1 MAPPHASQPKKEPKD
16 MRMKELLAHC
26 NTLLRKVAKK
36 QTTIAELRKKKGAT
50 KEDCA
55 ECKVKDQLNKDL
67 LDTAKDA
74 KLEDKKIR
82 DGLVVEHEAKNSKL
96 TEKNNELQNECR
108 ELQKQLEI
116 AKIKM
121 DAKVEELENVKGRCE
136 FYIGRLFPDRT
147 PPDAAHHAASVSMM
161 GGGGYRG
168 QSLPIN
174 TPSPDA
180 P

>member
-36 QTTIAELRKKKGAT
+36 QTTIVELRKKKGAT

-74 KLEDKKIR
+74 KLEDKEIR

-121 DAKVEELENVKGRCE
+121 DAKVEELESVKGRCE
-136 FYIGRLFPDRT
+136 FYKSRLFPDRT

-174 TPSPDA
+174 TPSPNA